1 MASALPRSRGTPH
14 LTPTR
19 LIGRRFASSTFAG
32 ITVALVGYCPRPSVL
47 DRYQPRDTSEQYFIH
62 VPPASVQICS
72 HAGIPF
78 LSIVHVYG
86 GPVSAALIE
95 ELAYYGVTDVLAYG
109 LAGGLGVAGQQ
120 LGDYYLVER
129 ALVADG
135 TSPHYTA
142 EPVVASDPALNAL
155 ITAQARAAGLPALH
169 PVQALTDDAIYREY
183 DDELAA
189 ARARGCAIVNCD
201 SAHLFAV
208 SQAVGI
214 RSTECGVLTEVARP
228 DGAEWDSSLAV
239 MLTASESGVPD
250 PLTQVGRIVALYAET
265 VLPALVQR

>member
-1 MASALPRSRGTPH
+1 MAPAQPAPRGTPH
-14 LTPTR
+14 LTPAR
-19 LIGRRFASSTFAG
+19 LVGRRFAPTTFAG
-32 ITVALVGYCPRPSVL
+32 ITVALVGYCPRPPVL
-47 DRYQPRDTSEQYFIH
+47 DHYQPRDTSEQYFIH

-78 LSIVHVYG
+78 LSFVHVYG
-86 GPVSAALIE
+86 GPVSAALLE

-109 LAGGLGVAGQQ
+109 LAGGLGVDGQQ
-120 LGDYYLVER
+120 LGDWYLVER

-142 EPVVASDPALNAL
+142 EPVVASDPTLNAL
-155 ITAQARAAGLPALH
+155 ITAQARAAGLPALQ

-208 SQAVGI
+208 SRAVGL
-214 RSTECGVLTEVARP
+214 RSTECGVLTDVARP

-239 MLTASESGVPD
+239 MLTTTDSGMPD
-250 PLTQVGRIVALYAET
+250 PLTQVGQIVALYVEA
-265 VLPALVQR
+265 VLPALARA